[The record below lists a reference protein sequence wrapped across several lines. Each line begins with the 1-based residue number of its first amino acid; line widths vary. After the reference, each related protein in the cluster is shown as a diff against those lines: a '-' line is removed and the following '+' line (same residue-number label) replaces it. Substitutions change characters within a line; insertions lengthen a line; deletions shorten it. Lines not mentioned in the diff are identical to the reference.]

1 MSDRGPGRY
10 PCPCCGTAGLQAPNA
25 YEICTVCG
33 WEDDP
38 VQAADERYRG
48 GANTSSLAE
57 AKRLWRQRQSAHL
70 WHQIVWLAICIYL
83 LLCTAGE
90 SLYLARWV
98 VEQDSPTRH
107 ELLLGASVA
116 ALWGAPAVLLVIVLS
131 WLPVFKREFLLSR
144 VARLLAV
151 LVLILWGGAVLAAV
165 L

>member
-25 YEICTVCG
+25 YEICAVGG

-70 WHQIVWLAICIYL
+70 WHQIVWLAICIFL

-98 VEQDSPTRH
+98 VEQDSPTRR
-107 ELLLGASVA
+107 ELLLGASVEE
-116 ALWGAPAVLLVIVLS
+116 
-131 WLPVFKREFLLSR
+131 RE
-144 VARLLAV
+144 
-151 LVLILWGGAVLAAV
+151 G
-165 L
+165 